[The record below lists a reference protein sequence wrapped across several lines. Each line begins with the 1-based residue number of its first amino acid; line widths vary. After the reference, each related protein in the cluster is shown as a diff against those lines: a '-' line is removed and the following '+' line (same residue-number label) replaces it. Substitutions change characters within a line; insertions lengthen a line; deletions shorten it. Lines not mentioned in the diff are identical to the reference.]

1 MIRKL
6 GLGLAGLTLAAAL
19 GIELAPANAYAN
31 KVDCAK
37 VMTEANAG
45 KKPAAIAKDLSISTS
60 SVYRCKKKMGKAT
73 GSKTTSM
80 KSTASPAAAASPA
93 K

>member
-6 GLGLAGLTLAAAL
+6 GLGLAGLMLAAAL

-45 KKPAAIAKDLSISTS
+45 KKPAAIAKDLGISTS
-60 SVYRCKKKMGKAT
+60 SVYRCKKKMKAA
-73 GSKTTSM
+73 GSKMTSM
-80 KSTASPAAAASPA
+80 KSAASPAAAGSPA